1 MERCSPPI
9 KWEHDHES
17 DTTQIHRHHIWQW
30 SCVGDGDNPL
40 RSQPVRTRIVVDADM
55 MVWRSA
61 VDSWRD
67 PRGNPLLKD
76 RRSFNVDVALPWM
89 DEAGVDRAVVT
100 PQSPDGNKFI
110 LEATK
115 RHPDRFAA
123 MGSFACATEI
133 GRTVSKVAGTA
144 GHARPFR
151 FTPPV
156 CRTITRVKN
165 GAYDWFWAAA
175 EKYELPVLVKTIAA
189 MPIDPIVERHP
200 DLAFI
205 LTVWS
210 SPNFVLPHLVP
221 RLVSLA
227 KYPNISVTLS
237 NILDASRQHYPFR
250 DVADPLRRVFDAY
263 GPQRFHWGSGAPN
276 HFRRSSLQQ
285 RITHYTEEL
294 SFLSEND
301 KDWVMGRAIMER
313 LKWS

>member
-1 MERCSPPI
+1 MR
-9 KWEHDHES
+9 
-17 DTTQIHRHHIWQW
+17 
-30 SCVGDGDNPL
+30 
-40 RSQPVRTRIVVDADM
+40 
-55 MVWRSA
+55 
-61 VDSWRD
+61 
-67 PRGNPLLKD
+67 
-76 RRSFNVDVALPWM
+76 
-89 DEAGVDRAVVT
+89 
-100 PQSPDGNKFI
+100 
-110 LEATK
+110 
-115 RHPDRFAA
+115 
-123 MGSFACATEI
+123 
-133 GRTVSKVAGTA
+133 
-144 GHARPFR
+144 
-151 FTPPV
+151 
-156 CRTITRVKN
+156 N

-250 DVADPLRRVFDAY
+250 DVTDPLRRVFDAY

-276 HFRRSSLQQ
+276 HFRRSSLRQ

-294 SFLSEND
+294 SFLSESD